1 MVSSTASVVMVKARA
16 IPDRRASS
24 SGQKFL
30 KSALVVVPLR
40 VQIGND
46 LGPRDSRKFDEL
58 DRELDR
64 VVLRRIQAVRGWA
77 HVPGACAWA
86 CGV

>member
-16 IPDRRASS
+16 ISDRRAYS
-24 SGQKFL
+24 SGQEFL

-46 LGPRDSRKFDEL
+46 PGPRESRTFD
-58 DRELDR
+58 ELDR
-64 VVLRRIQAVRGWA
+64 VVLRRI
-77 HVPGACAWA
+77 
-86 CGV
+86 